1 MVESIFPRVGYE
13 RVIGWC
19 KTQKNEKL
27 FGTSYETMC
36 TLLEYLEDLNLLVQR
51 GTGFVTT
58 FQLLNVLFYM
68 L

>member
-19 KTQKNEKL
+19 KTQNEKL